1 MMYDNRQY
9 RHRKPYQNSLG
20 GLAAGIFLIALAVA
34 IFLGSVTWHIFLPIL
49 FVGLAFASLLGAF
62 SSYQH
67 KAAYGGLQGFVWLLG
82 LALCFAIGFWP
93 WILLPVAVTMI
104 LGALLNPI
112 MTGLAGAGFV
122 AASQAPQQPYPPQQQ
137 AGDQQGYQAAPPQTA
152 NQEGS
157 QPHTDPQARY
167 PEQQQELPPIEQQ
180 Q

>member
-20 GLAAGIFLIALAVA
+20 GLAVGIFLIALAVA

-93 WILLPVAVTMI
+93 WILLPIGISMM
-104 LGALLNPI
+104 LGALAVPV
-112 MTGLAGAGFV
+112 MGGLSRGLPPV
-122 AASQAPQQPYPPQQQ
+122 YPPYQAPYQPGQPYQPYQPYQQGDQPPQQA
-137 AGDQQGYQAAPPQTA
+137 AGTPQ
-152 NQEGS
+152 ES
-157 QPHTDPQARY
+157 
-167 PEQQQELPPIEQQ
+167 EQQREYTQQ
-180 Q
+180 PK